1 MPKYLPRHLML
12 PQLLLLS
19 ANFPIVSGSYYEDM
33 GDSSSPEQISWYS
46 DEQMAEL
53 LEPIV
58 SKCFADDK
66 AIAKIA
72 NQAMAGGDALEMIPG
87 LFFDLLED
95 YCDGSQAS
103 QFDAALDDF
112 HKCSGIN
119 MKVSLEI
126 CVDAGVEIL

>member
-1 MPKYLPRHLML
+1 
-12 PQLLLLS
+12 
-19 ANFPIVSGSYYEDM
+19 
-33 GDSSSPEQISWYS
+33 
-46 DEQMAEL
+46 MAAL
-53 LEPIV
+53 ALTA
-58 SKCFADDK
+58 SKCFVEDEAL
-66 AIAKIA
+66 AKIFTK
-72 NQAMAGGDALEMIPG
+72 AMVGGDSLEKIPG